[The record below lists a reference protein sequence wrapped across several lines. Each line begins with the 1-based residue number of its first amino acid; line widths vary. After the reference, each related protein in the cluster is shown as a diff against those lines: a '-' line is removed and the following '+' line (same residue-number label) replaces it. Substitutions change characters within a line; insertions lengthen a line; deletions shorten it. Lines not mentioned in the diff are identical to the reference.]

1 MTFSAL
7 QLILCAADPA
17 VAGSSEGGTWVKLL
31 PAGTFSTRDGRGPF
45 HAGDADRMTA
55 IIKRTKDYLGDTEM
69 MIDYDHQS
77 VFGAVKGVGGTAK
90 AAGWVKDFEV
100 RDDGIYGRVEWTS
113 AARQA
118 IEAGEYRYISPTFAP
133 DKKTRQVSLLFSAAL
148 INTPAMDLTAVAAH
162 AELSLT
168 KGSDMDELLEAL
180 GLAEGATV
188 ADAVTAIEALTATQ
202 TAIAM
207 AVNLPADAGAEAIT
221 SAVTKAV
228 ADTQP
233 DPAKFVPVEQVEA
246 LQADVKKLQS
256 VQAEDKADALVTTA
270 IESGKLAPAL
280 KDWGLDL
287 ARKDPSKLEAF
298 TASAPELT
306 STQLGS
312 HPKQDSDPDLS
323 DADLE
328 VMSQMGL
335 DRDAM
340 VAAKKE
346 LAT

>member
-1 MTFSAL
+1 MTLSAS
-7 QLILCAADPA
+7 QLIICATDPA
-17 VAGSSEGGTWVKLL
+17 DAGPPEGGAWIKLL
-31 PAGTFSTRDGRGPF
+31 PSGTFSTRDGRGPF
-45 HAGDADRMTA
+45 HAGDADEMAA
-55 IIKRTKDYLGDTEM
+55 IIQRTKDYLGGTEL

-100 RDDGIYGRVEWTS
+100 RGDGIYGRVAWTA
-113 AARQA
+113 AARDA
-118 IEAGEYRYISPTFAP
+118 IDAGEYRYISPTFAP
-133 DKKTRQVSLLFSAAL
+133 DKTTRHVSLLFSAAL
-148 INTPAMDLTAVAAH
+148 LNTPAMDLAAVAAH

-180 GLAEGATV
+180 GLAGDATV
-188 ADAVTAIEALTATQ
+188 ADAVSAIKALTATQ
-202 TAIAM
+202 SAIAL
-207 AVNLPADAGAEAIT
+207 AVSLDEDASTEAIT
-221 SAVTKAV
+221 AAVTKAM
-228 ADTQP
+228 AGTPP
-233 DPAKFVPVEQVEA
+233 DPAKYVPIAQVEA

-256 VQAEDKADALVTTA
+256 DHADGKAETLVTAA
-270 IESGKLAPAL
+270 IEAGKLAPAL

-287 ARKDPSKLEAF
+287 ARKDPEKFEAF

-312 HPKQDSDPDLS
+312 QPKQTGDPDLS

-328 VMSQMGL
+328 IMSQMGL

-340 VAAKKE
+340 VAAKKD
-346 LAT
+346 LQS